1 MVTIF
6 LWGAENTQWG
16 NFSTTTGV
24 GKNWVSTYNRIGLDP
39 YHKPYTKIN
48 EKWFKD
54 LNIKPVAVKFLEESI
69 MEKPFD
75 IDLRNYFLDMTPKA
89 QKTKA
94 RVNKWDYIKLK
105 RIQTAK
111 ETINRVE
118 SQAIEWEK
126 LFINHV

>member
-6 LWGAENTQWG
+6 LWAAENTQWG

-48 EKWFKD
+48 AKRFKD
-54 LNIKPVAVKFLEESI
+54 LNTKPVTVKFLEESI

-94 RVNKWDYIKLK
+94 KINKWDYFKLK

>member
-48 EKWFKD
+48 AKWFKD
-54 LNIKPVAVKFLEESI
+54 LNIKPVTVKFLEESI

-94 RVNKWDYIKLK
+94 KVNKWDYVKLK